1 MKDLLL
7 NTDGDLLIVDGDFA
21 IGESNGDDIQLIIA
35 STPGDWKQFPNCGAN
50 ATLEINNSDA
60 YAFKLRIEE
69 QLKADGFTVNYV
81 KLNNGEVEVDA
92 TK

>member
-1 MKDLLL
+1 MKDFLL

-21 IGESNGDDIQLIIA
+21 VGNSNGDDIQLIIA
-35 STPGDWKQFPNCGAN
+35 STPGDWKQHTTCGAN
-50 ATLEINNSDA
+50 ATAEINNSDA

-69 QLKADGFTVNYV
+69 QLKADGFTVNSV
-81 KLNNGEVEVDA
+81 KLINREVEVDA

>member
-1 MKDLLL
+1 MKDFAL
-7 NTDGDLLIVDGDFA
+7 NTDGDLLVVDGDFA

-35 STPGDWKQFPNCGAN
+35 STPGDWKQNPACGAN
-50 ATLEINNSDA
+50 ATAEINNSDA

-69 QLKADGFTVNYV
+69 QLKSDGFTVNSV
-81 KLNNGEVEVDA
+81 KLTNGEVEVDA

>member
-7 NTDGDLLIVDGDFA
+7 NTDGDLLVVDGDFA

-35 STPGDWKQFPNCGAN
+35 STPGDWKQYPSCGAN
-50 ATLEINNSDA
+50 ATAEINNSDA
-60 YAFKLRIEE
+60 YPFKLRIEE
-69 QLKADGFTVNYV
+69 QLKADGFTVNSV

-92 TK
+92 AK

>member
-1 MKDLLL
+1 MRDFLL

-21 IGESNGDDIQLIIA
+21 IGESNADDIQFIIA
-35 STPGDWKQFPNCGAN
+35 STPGDWKQFPSCGAN
-50 ATLEINNSDA
+50 ATAEINNSDA

-69 QLKADGFTVNYV
+69 QLKADGFTVNSV
-81 KLNNGEVEVDA
+81 KIINREVEVDA